1 MKHLR
6 LFESFQNVMYPDY
19 FEWIKKLLPE
29 EQLFLIFHSALVK
42 GQAGDRFYKG
52 PSPAV
57 EIEDETRKENDP
69 DDDGDG
75 SFSIEISCPVGDESL
90 SVSAECTFS
99 GGFSR
104 YYPATYEDPAEG
116 GDYSF
121 SNIDVEDVYLYDTD
135 NGDDWEI
142 GDLTSDCFTKKELT
156 DLIENY
162 ASYKIN
168 GEDER
173 GKHSIETPLELPIK
187 LKEKIELLRNPDT
200 VTGLRI
206 LNR

>member
-1 MKHLR
+1 MKHIK

-29 EQLFLIFHSALVK
+29 EQLFLILHSAFIK
-42 GQAGDRFYKG
+42 EQADRFYKG

-57 EIEDETRKENDP
+57 EVEDETRSENDP
-69 DDDGDG
+69 DDEGDG
-75 SFSIEISCPVGDESL
+75 SFSIEISCEVGDEGLYISG
-90 SVSAECTFS
+90 ECSFS

-116 GDYSF
+116 GEYSYD
-121 SNIDVEDVYLYDTD
+121 SIDVDDVTLYDEET
-135 NGDDWEI
+135 GEDWTI
-142 GDLTSDCFTKKELT
+142 GELTTDCFTKKELVS
-156 DLIENY
+156 LIDNY
-162 ASYKIN
+162 ASYKIS
-168 GEDER
+168 GEDNR
-173 GKHSIETPLELPIK
+173 GKSTESTPLELPIK
-187 LKEKIELLRNPDT
+187 LKDKIESLRNPDT